1 MARVAHD
8 LLQVGVRSMQGA
20 APGGLG
26 DTLLVLGDVSIHV

>member
-8 LLQVGVRSMQGA
+8 MLQVGARSTQGA

-26 DTLLVLGDVSIHV
+26 DTLLALGDVSIHV